1 MIVWMIDLFMFYFNC
16 VVDVYD
22 DVDFDEVFVDVDSDV
37 RDN

>member
-1 MIVWMIDLFMFYFNC
+1 MIDLFMFYFNC

-22 DVDFDEVFVDVDSDV
+22 DVDVDEVFVDVDSDV